1 MRTAAIAS
9 LLLILAAEATC
20 EIQVKSFLGG
30 GLLVKC
36 KFDDKYKNHIKYFCK
51 AEDKTTCPFERYGK
65 AVDERYTE
73 RNVRDDGYYIVVIK
87 QLTLSDATN
96 YGCAVENEEDAYI
109 KVTITIKEG
118 ECCQGPL
125 TIPAAV
131 GQPVDIPCK
140 YPRESRDNGKVFC
153 TQDII
158 SVTCYGLSESR
169 TRFSMTDDNH
179 RLTFM
184 VHINNVTSRDL
195 QKTVFWCGVRTGGNT
210 GSVALLTEVHL
221 KEQDTDTSSPSPPEL
236 PLIMGV
242 CLTLFVL
249 LVAIAVF
256 LFAKRQHRRTS
267 RHAAGSYSPA
277 SKTSANKIKPA
288 DRPVASGEG
297 EYEEIKDTARPPQPS
312 TPHTVTFTDDPA
324 DLQNDFREPD
334 NLCADGP
341 AYAAVQFVK
350 NPAGQ
355 ERTNESSSAE
365 LQGEE
370 QACEY
375 ASVKYIEAE

>member
-221 KEQDTDTSSPSPPEL
+221 KEQDTDTSSPSPP
-236 PLIMGV
+236 G
-242 CLTLFVL
+242 
-249 LVAIAVF
+249 
-256 LFAKRQHRRTS
+256 
-267 RHAAGSYSPA
+267 HAAGSYSPA